1 MAVSTAGTNG
11 HAVAVEVDGVRY
23 PSARSAAAAVGIG
36 YSAVTARCHDP
47 RHPNYRWLGA
57 TPGRRELRPED
68 RRIARALV
76 EPARW
81 PCDGGRRRAE
91 VLDLNEGP
99 PKVVRRI
106 GWLRCMCCARF
117 TFSDDVVRVRM
128 CEECGGLGS
137 APAKDA

>member
-1 MAVSTAGTNG
+1 MAASTGATNG
-11 HAVAVEVDGVRY
+11 HAVAVEVEGVRY
-23 PSARSAAAAVGIG
+23 PSAKQAAQALGLSPNGV
-36 YSAVTARCHDP
+36 SVRCHSDRWP
-47 RHPNYRWLGA
+47 DYRWLGA

-81 PCDGGRRRAE
+81 PCDGGTRRAE

-137 APAKDA
+137 APAKDV

>member
-1 MAVSTAGTNG
+1 MAASTAGTNG
-11 HAVAVEVDGVRY
+11 HAVAVEVEGVLY
-23 PSARSAAAAVGIG
+23 PSARSAAQALGVSYGM
-36 YSAVTARCHDP
+36 VTSRAHDP
-47 RHPNYRWLGA
+47 RHPSYRWLGA

-76 EPARW
+76 EPSRW
-81 PCDGGRRRAE
+81 PCDRCQRRAD

-117 TFSDDVVRVRM
+117 TFSDDVVRVRL

>member
-1 MAVSTAGTNG
+1 MAALTAATNG

-23 PSARSAAAAVGIG
+23 PSARSAAVVVGVG

-57 TPGRRELRPED
+57 TPDRRELRPED

-76 EPARW
+76 EPAAVAGPAR
-81 PCDGGRRRAE
+81 RRRAE

-99 PKVVRRI
+99 PKVVRRAD
-106 GWLRCMCCARF
+106 WLRCMCCARF
-117 TFSDDVVRVRM
+117 TFSDDVVRVRL

>member
-1 MAVSTAGTNG
+1 MAASTAGTNG

-23 PSARSAAAAVGIG
+23 PSARSAAVAVGIG

-47 RHPNYRWLGA
+47 RHPNYRWLGVP
-57 TPGRRELRPED
+57 PGRRELRPED

-106 GWLRCMCCARF
+106 GWLRCMCCARL
-117 TFSDDVVRVRM
+117 TFSDDVVRVRL

-137 APAKDA
+137 APAKDN